1 MNSRYSNNHRDPRF
15 QRRRKDATAHPLSTK
30 YLLLH
35 EFPNQEFPL
44 TLFGFPL
51 TLVSEPLTTQPGNAQ
66 SISLKPKAQS
76 SLIHSKFMLPYFCG
90 HPQLAKFQQLS
101 KETMKIG
108 HIEIL
113 TPGYLTL
120 MITQLDFFH
129 SMKVKTERSR
139 SVSAML
145 WMTTKRRKNQLFS
158 FYDEETKKKDMKS
171 IS

>member
-15 QRRRKDATAHPLSTK
+15 QRRRKDAKAHPLSTK

-35 EFPNQEFPL
+35 EFSNQEFPL

-51 TLVSEPLTTQPGNAQ
+51 TLVSEPLTTQPENAQ

-101 KETMKIG
+101 KERMKIG

-113 TPGYLTL
+113 TPG
-120 MITQLDFFH
+120 
-129 SMKVKTERSR
+129 
-139 SVSAML
+139 
-145 WMTTKRRKNQLFS
+145 
-158 FYDEETKKKDMKS
+158 
-171 IS
+171 ISH

>member
-1 MNSRYSNNHRDPRF
+1 MLQLIHY
-15 QRRRKDATAHPLSTK
+15 QRNIFYYTNFPTK
-30 YLLLH
+30 
-35 EFPNQEFPL
+35 EFPL